1 MKLQTTA
8 YLEGGTAA
16 RFVLAC
22 IVVFSHLGTL
32 PFLYRNSKLLDA
44 DFAVQCFFI
53 LSGYAMMNNY
63 QKFVGVPGG
72 IMGFLTQRFFRI
84 VVTVFLL
91 IVVQIVGLSFVANC
105 SFKDYVGL
113 PLLKYFLANITLLNF
128 LQQQIPCVF
137 TELKSAVVNGSLWTM
152 KVEMGFYLLFPLL
165 FVIIRKRAI
174 WLLALIIGSLAFRL
188 LAEKYFDVLI
198 YQLPSQIMYF
208 GIGMALYKYHQSWFG
223 SRLVTIV
230 GILLFIKNA
239 IWHYS
244 IPETLITFPL
254 ILLAFS
260 NLLAFTDKYIKRHDY
275 SFTIYLVHWPLI
287 KVADLYFFSKGN
299 IAVGYIVFFASL
311 VLSCWLFKK
320 LAEDKAL
327 QWGKSMAASIMQNAR
342 QKKAM
347 ASATVSM

>member
-32 PFLYRNSKLLDA
+32 PYLYRNGRLLDA

-72 IMGFLTQRFFRI
+72 IMGFITQRFFRI

-91 IVVQIVGLSFVANC
+91 IVVQIVGLWFVANC
-105 SFKDYVGL
+105 SLKDYVGL

-137 TELKSAVVNGSLWTM
+137 TELKSSVVNGSLWTM
-152 KVEMGFYLLFPLL
+152 KVEMGFYLIFPLL
-165 FVIIRKRAI
+165 YVLIKKRAL
-174 WLLALIIGSLAFRL
+174 WLFVLIIGSLAFRL
-188 LAEKYFDVLI
+188 LAEKYFDVLV
-198 YQLPSQIMYF
+198 YQLPSQVMYF

-223 SRLVTIV
+223 SKLVTVV
-230 GILLFIKNA
+230 GVLLFIKNA

-260 NLLAFTDKYIKRHDY
+260 NLLAFTDKYIKKHDY

-287 KVADLYFFSKGN
+287 KVADLYFFSKGDN
-299 IAVGYIVFFASL
+299 ITGYIVFFISL
-311 VLSCWLFKK
+311 IAACWLFKK
-320 LAEDKAL
+320 LGEDNALKWGKTAASKIMQWARHKKAL
-327 QWGKSMAASIMQNAR
+327 AA
-342 QKKAM
+342 
-347 ASATVSM
+347 VVHV